1 MEKTEEQF
9 ILRPKWFIIWERIK
23 TQEKNMYLKKLINP
37 ILFQGSINK
46 KQYFEGWYYKQVSK
60 DQKSVISFIPGIST
74 DDNDPHS
81 FIQYILVTSQENGEK
96 EIKTGYVRFPLEF
109 FKYSDNPFK
118 IQIAESS
125 FTEESISVNFH
136 DDDMKIDGNIELGP
150 LTPIE
155 RTMMMPNIM
164 GYFAYIPKMEC
175 YHGIVSMNHSLKG
188 NLKFNEEEIDFEN
201 GKGYIEKDWGT
212 SFPKKYIWI
221 QCNNFKNY
229 TTSVVASL
237 ADIPFMGRS
246 FQGFLCNLTV
256 EGEEYRFATYNNSKF
271 KLEKANNEVI
281 ILVFENSKAL
291 LRIEADLKQ
300 QGELIAP
307 KSGKMEKRI
316 KEGLSGIV
324 KINLYNKKNKN
335 HYEDIGLVPG
345 IEIVEN

>member
-1 MEKTEEQF
+1 MSSRK
-9 ILRPKWFIIWERIK
+9 I
-23 TQEKNMYLKKLINP
+23 INP
-37 ILFQGSINK
+37 ILFQGSIHK
-46 KQYFEGWYYKQVSK
+46 KQYFEGWYYKQVSQDEK
-60 DQKSVISFIPGIST
+60 IVISFIPGIST
-74 DDNDPHS
+74 NDNDPHS
-81 FIQYILVTSQENGEK
+81 FVQYILVTDRGSGQK
-96 EIKTGYVRFPLEF
+96 EIKTGYVRFPLEAF
-109 FKYSDNPFK
+109 SYSNDSFK
-118 IQIAESS
+118 IQIGDNIFSEAGISHNLKDDNININGS
-125 FTEESISVNFH
+125 LGFGTFTQIKRNY
-136 DDDMKIDGNIELGP
+136 L
-150 LTPIE
+150 
-155 RTMMMPNIM
+155 MPNIM

-188 NLKFNEEEIDFEN
+188 NLKFNEEAIDFEN
-201 GKGYIEKDWGT
+201 GKGYIEKDRGT

-256 EGEEYRFATYNNSKF
+256 EGKEYRFATYNNSKF

-316 KEGLSGIV
+316 KEGLSGGV
-324 KINLYNKKNKN
+324 KINLFDKVSRIT
-335 HYEDIGLVPG
+335 HEDIGLCSG
-345 IEIVEN
+345 IEIVGY